1 MKYPLNNYLVKYLV
15 GLIRDGNGLN
25 GKRLELL
32 SAYLL
37 GTFDDFRIIWRKI
50 GRGGEYDLLIANS
63 QPPGQ
68 PFRWM
73 KDYFLVECKD
83 TTKPVDEKEF
93 GHFLSKLNLTK
104 TNVGII
110 ISRRGLSGRLRRLH
124 ADGSR
129 DTAFSQLGIVVLD
142 ITLDEINNLENQND
156 FPSLLQR
163 KYEELRFRI
172 R

>member
-1 MKYPLNNYLVKYLV
+1 VSYPFNKYFVHQQVSLIDV
-15 GLIRDGNGLN
+15 GQGLN
-25 GKRLELL
+25 GRRLELL
-32 SAYLL
+32 AAYLF

-50 GRGGEYDLLIANS
+50 GRGGEYDLLIENQQS
-63 QPPGQ
+63 LGR

-73 KDYFLVECKD
+73 KDYILVECKD
-83 TTKPVDEKEF
+83 IAKPVSEKEF

-104 TNVGII
+104 TNLGVIF
-110 ISRRGLSGRLRRLH
+110 SRNGLSGRGKRAY

-129 DTAFSQLGIVVLD
+129 DTAFSQLEIVVLD
-142 ITLDEINNLENQND
+142 ITLDELRGLDNYDEFI
-156 FPSLLQR
+156 SMLQR